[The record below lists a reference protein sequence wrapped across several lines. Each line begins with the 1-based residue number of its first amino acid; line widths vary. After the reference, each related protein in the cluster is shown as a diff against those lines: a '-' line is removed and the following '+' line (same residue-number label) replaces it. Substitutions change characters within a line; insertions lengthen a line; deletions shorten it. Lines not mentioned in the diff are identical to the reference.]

1 MSKLFLPISIVAGLA
16 AGQIAKKLFAFAWGQ
31 VADEEAPD
39 AKHREIVLG
48 QLVAALV
55 LEGAIAKLVR
65 GLTDHGLRHAWARSV
80 GEWPGEER
88 PEPE

>member
-1 MSKLFLPISIVAGLA
+1 MNMVFTPFSGAFGLL
-16 AGQIAKKLFAFAWGQ
+16 AGQLAGKIFTVIWGK

-39 AKHREIVLG
+39 PKHREIPYK
-48 QLVAALV
+48 QLALALFV
-55 LEGAIAKLVR
+55 EGAIIRVVR
-65 GLTDHGLRHAWARSV
+65 GFADHGLRHAWLRSI

>member
-1 MSKLFLPISIVAGLA
+1 MSKLFMPISIVAGLL
-16 AGQIAKKLFAFAWGQ
+16 AGQIAKKLFAFTWGRF
-31 VADEEAPD
+31 ADAEAPD
-39 AKHREIVLG
+39 PKHREIALG

-65 GLTDHGLRHAWARSV
+65 GMADHGLRHAWANRV

>member
-1 MSKLFLPISIVAGLA
+1 MSKLFMPISIVAGIVAGKLA
-16 AGQIAKKLFAFAWGQ
+16 TKLFALTWGK
-31 VADEEAPD
+31 VAGEEAPD
-39 AKHREIVLG
+39 PKHREIVLG
-48 QLVAALV
+48 QLALALV

-65 GLTDHGLRHAWARSV
+65 GLADHGLRHAWAGSV